1 MRASRGAVRALSST
15 TRSAALQRLGCTEAS
30 SREAIRDA
38 YYRLAKACHPDQG
51 GSAAEFRALAAAY
64 ADKAHAALAAS
75 RLRAAAGLV
84 AAAADAC
91 ERARAAAAAVDPS
104 LPPPPPGAPPL
115 HALTAPYDPDA
126 AHFAALRAA
135 MRDAVAL
142 VADHEPD
149 GGGGFSVYAAGA
161 AG

>member
-1 MRASRGAVRALSST
+1 MWT
-15 TRSAALQRLGCTEAS
+15 T
-30 SREAIRDA
+30 
-38 YYRLAKACHPDQG
+38 
-51 GSAAEFRALAAAY
+51 LAAVVV
-64 ADKAHAALAAS
+64 
-75 RLRAAAGLV
+75 GLPPTPGLT
-84 AAAADAC
+84 ATWPS
-91 ERARAAAAAVDPS
+91 AAAVDPS